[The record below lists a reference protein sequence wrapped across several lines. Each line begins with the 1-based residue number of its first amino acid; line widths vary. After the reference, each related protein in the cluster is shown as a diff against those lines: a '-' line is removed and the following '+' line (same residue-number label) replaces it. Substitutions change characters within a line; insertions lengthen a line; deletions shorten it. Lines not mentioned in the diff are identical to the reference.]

1 MRTCVMTY
9 IWSSLWRRQ
18 VEIYHHC
25 MSACLC
31 VCICCKHVGVNV
43 GISCVAVY
51 QSLLG
56 GFSPV
61 DSFLIC
67 CPCVFAAYLLIRFL
81 LCYAVKHVC
90 VQHFCLY
97 LCVHVLQQMCAFIH
111 FMALANI
118 KALSSVSTPCTG
130 SSKAMSAAKDQRC
143 RGSMV
148 TTYTFVNLQ
157 GCWLPCKPGFAGLQ
171 HPTNSSLSTRQ
182 GFDCLSC
189 RPGLW

>member
-56 GFSPV
+56 GFSQLTA
-61 DSFLIC
+61 SSS
-67 CPCVFAAYLLIRFL
+67 A
-81 LCYAVKHVC
+81 
-90 VQHFCLY
+90 
-97 LCVHVLQQMCAFIH
+97 VHVYLQHTCSLGSCCVMRSSMFVSSISVYICACMCCTKCARSSISWRLPILKPFPVYQH
-111 FMALANI
+111 HALAQARLCRQPKI
-118 KALSSVSTPCTG
+118 KGVEV
-130 SSKAMSAAKDQRC
+130 Q
-143 RGSMV
+143 
-148 TTYTFVNLQ
+148 
-157 GCWLPCKPGFAGLQ
+157 W
-171 HPTNSSLSTRQ
+171 
-182 GFDCLSC
+182 
-189 RPGLW
+189 